1 MINAKFVN
9 NKINIKIKGNDEEN
23 YKLLGYLMR
32 IMIDNMVFSQ
42 GIPRDEAE
50 NFIFNLPN
58 LSKIDITKKNPIKV
72 FYNL

>member
-1 MINAKFVN
+1 MINAKLVN

-58 LSKIDITKKNPIKV
+58 LSKVDITKKNPIKV

>member
-58 LSKIDITKKNPIKV
+58 LSKVDITKKNPIKV